1 MFLLDKFEN
10 KYFVKGTLVAESPLH
25 IGAGS
30 DDFRPTA
37 VDAAVIRD
45 ENNNPYIPGTSLKGI
60 LRSNIER
67 IIATGAIDTE
77 SYKYKACNILMQ
89 DEKKSEEK
97 DESTENYLSHTC
109 VDNKALKY
117 IKEKYKGDS
126 QRIAEEIYKNQCDVC
141 KLFGGHGFASRIQI
155 GDAKA
160 ILKDGEKVHTQIRD
174 GVAIDRDTL
183 TQRNGAKYT
192 YEQVGAGT
200 KFNFYMT
207 VENLE
212 DEHKVLLGLIVNL
225 VEKGEL
231 KVGGK
236 TSAGLGIIKLVDRK
250 IEMIEGKDG
259 LKKYYLNNETKAV
272 VKEDLFNV

>member
-1 MFLLDKFEN
+1 MSLLNKFEN

-25 IGAGS
+25 IGAGN
-30 DDFRPTA
+30 DDFRATA

-89 DEKKSEEK
+89 DEEK
-97 DESTENYLSHTC
+97 DESTENYLSHAC
-109 VDNKALKY
+109 VDNKFLKD

-126 QRIAEEIYKNQCDVC
+126 ERIAEEIYKKQCDVC

-160 ILKDGEKVHTQIRD
+160 ILKDGKKVHTQIRD

-200 KFNFYMT
+200 KFNFSMT

-225 VEKGEL
+225 LEKGEL
-231 KVGGK
+231 KIGGK
-236 TSAGLGIIKLVDRK
+236 TSAGLGIIKLIDSK
-250 IEMIEGKDG
+250 IEVINGKEG
-259 LKKYYLNNETKAV
+259 LKKYYLNNETKEIA
-272 VKEDLFNV
+272 KEELFNV

>member
-25 IGAGS
+25 IGAGN

-60 LRSNIER
+60 IRSSIER
-67 IIATGAIDTE
+67 IIASGAFGDLT
-77 SYKYKACNILMQ
+77 ACNVLVQ
-89 DEKKSEEK
+89 NNNKEKN
-97 DESTENYLSHTC
+97 ENITMDHIC
-109 VDNKALKY
+109 VGDKRISK
-117 IKEKYKGDS
+117 IKEDLKDDKDKE
-126 QRIAEEIYKNQCDVC
+126 RKIAEQIYEEQCDVC
-141 KLFGGHGFASRIQI
+141 KLFGGNGFASRIQI
-155 GDAKA
+155 EDAKA
-160 ILKDGEKVHTQIRD
+160 VLKDGEKVHTQIRD

-225 VEKGEL
+225 LEKGEL
-231 KVGGK
+231 KIGGK
-236 TSAGLGIIKLVDRK
+236 TSAGLGVIKLIDSK
-250 IEMIEGKDG
+250 IEMIKGKEG
-259 LKKYYLNNETKAV
+259 LKKYYLNNETKEIA
-272 VKEDLFNV
+272 KEDLLNV

>member
-1 MFLLDKFEN
+1 MSLLNKFEN

-25 IGAGS
+25 IGAGN
-30 DDFRPTA
+30 DDFRATA

-89 DEKKSEEK
+89 DEEK
-97 DESTENYLSHTC
+97 NEDKSTENYLSHTC
-109 VDNKALKY
+109 VDNKTLKD

-126 QRIAEEIYKNQCDVC
+126 KRIAEEIYNKQCDVC

-160 ILKDGEKVHTQIRD
+160 VLKDGEKVHTQIRD

-225 VEKGEL
+225 LEKGEL
-231 KVGGK
+231 KIGGK
-236 TSAGLGIIKLVDRK
+236 TSAGLGVIKLIDSK
-250 IEMIEGKDG
+250 IEMIKGKEG
-259 LKKYYLNNETKAV
+259 LKKYYLNNETKEIA
-272 VKEDLFNV
+272 KEDLLNV

>member
-1 MFLLDKFEN
+1 MSLLDKFEN

-25 IGAGS
+25 IGAGN
-30 DDFRPTA
+30 DDFRPTS

-45 ENNNPYIPGTSLKGI
+45 ENNNPYIPGTSIKGI
-60 LRSNIER
+60 IRSSIER
-67 IIATGAIDTE
+67 IISTGAFDTE
-77 SYKYKACNILMQ
+77 CYTYKACNILVQ
-89 DEKKSEEK
+89 DEDER
-97 DESTENYLSHTC
+97 ESTKNYLSHTC
-109 VDNKALKY
+109 VDNETLKD

-126 QRIAEEIYKNQCDVC
+126 KRIAEEIYKKQCDVC

-225 VEKGEL
+225 LEKGEL
-231 KVGGK
+231 KIGGK
-236 TSAGLGIIKLVDRK
+236 TSAGLGIIKLIDSK
-250 IEMIEGKDG
+250 IEMIDGKDG
-259 LKKYYLNNETKAV
+259 LKEYYLNNETKKV
-272 VKEDLFNV
+272 GL